1 MSTDNP
7 VVEPADTFYNKP
19 AEAEPTEPTAKPV
32 TEAEPQDS
40 PQEEKALD
48 KPEEVEAKA
57 DAETEELEAED
68 ENKESQYIELDG
80 KEIDLEDVRK
90 WRDSTMMQSDYT
102 KKTTALAEERKTFEA
117 ERTTER
123 EQLLKS
129 QTEVSELRDQLTALT
144 IEDEEID
151 WAELKEDDPDRYI
164 ELKEQ
169 ADKRKELLEKIKAE
183 RETPV
188 DDPAVIQVE
197 QEKLMKS
204 DPEWLDKDGKAT
216 EVFANDMRLVEGY
229 AAKAGFTQEEFSRMN
244 RAHYM
249 LALLKAAKYDQLQE
263 SSREVK
269 KTREKVP
276 VVTKPKA
283 TKPSHEP
290 KAAHEVFYGT

>member
-7 VVEPADTFYNKP
+7 VVEPADKFYNSDK
-19 AEAEPTEPTAKPV
+19 AEPIVPTAKPV
-32 TEAEPQDS
+32 TEAEPQDP
-40 PQEEKALD
+40 PQDEKVLE
-48 KPEEVEAKA
+48 KPEEVEVN
-57 DAETEELEAED
+57 AETNTEELEAED
-68 ENKESQYIELDG
+68 ESEESQYIELDG

-90 WRDSTMMQSDYT
+90 WRESTMMQSDYT
-102 KKTTALAEERKTFEA
+102 KKTTALADERKTFEA

-144 IEDEEID
+144 VEDEAID

-169 ADKRKELLEKIKAE
+169 ADKRKELLAKIKTE
-183 RETPV
+183 RETPT

-197 QEKLMKS
+197 SEKLMKS

-216 EVFANDMRLVEGY
+216 EVFTKDMKLVEGY
-229 AAKAGFTQEEFSRMN
+229 AAKAGFTADEFSRMN

-269 KTREKVP
+269 KTREQVP

-283 TKPSHEP
+283 TKQSLEP
-290 KAAHEVFYGT
+290 KQAHEVFYGT